1 MSRCRWMLAACLVS
15 TALATMAEP
24 VMPDPIP
31 AADAASASAP
41 SAGPLIPE
49 RHLHAYFAERP
60 KTFLID
66 PQHLLDARAEREQ
79 LAELA
84 AHATESP
91 IDLFIYVFS
100 KDQQLPSAMHP
111 AEWIA
116 RGFTTGRPAVIVFY
130 FLGQPQQAVL
140 HLSPALTAVVTP
152 TSQRRAQEI
161 AIMAATEKSEPYQQ
175 LEAFTT
181 QLGIQIYGMER
192 LLGRLQEQAAAPHSA
207 SRPHSGTPAKK
218 PSAVTALIERWR
230 PAVAPHLL
238 HGAVTLA
245 ALIVTLG
252 LGWWW
257 RRRATYRLPEFEVE
271 PRMGGAHAAGIGAV
285 ISFASPTLPPA
296 SQRDQ
301 MPDYLQRRP
310 RKF

>member
-1 MSRCRWMLAACLVS
+1 MSRWRWMLAACLVS
-15 TALATMAEP
+15 TAVATPAEP
-24 VMPDPIP
+24 ALPDPLRQADE
-31 AADAASASAP
+31 AAAP
-41 SAGPLIPE
+41 LVPE
-49 RHLHAYFAERP
+49 HQLNAYFSARP

-66 PQHLLDARAEREQ
+66 PQHLLDPHATREL

-84 AHATESP
+84 AHAAESP
-91 IDLFIYVFS
+91 IDLFIYVFG
-100 KDQQLPSAMHP
+100 KDQQLPSEMHP
-111 AEWIA
+111 AEWLA
-116 RGFTTGRPAVIVFY
+116 RGFTTGRPAAIVFY
-130 FLGQPQQAVL
+130 FLGQPQQTAL
-140 HLSPALTAVVTP
+140 HLSPALTAVIP
-152 TSQRRAQEI
+152 PANQQRAQEI
-161 AIMAATEKSEPYQQ
+161 AVMAATAKSEPYQQ

-181 QLGIQIYGMER
+181 QLAIQIYGMER
-192 LLGRLQEQAAAPHSA
+192 LLDRHQEQATTADAASH
-207 SRPHSGTPAKK
+207 PHSGKAPKK

-230 PAVAPHLL
+230 PAVVPHLL

-245 ALIVTLG
+245 ALSVTLA

-257 RRRATYRLPEFEVE
+257 RRRATFRLPEFEVE
-271 PRMGGAHAAGIGAV
+271 PRMGGGHAAGIGAV